1 MGVPGGVDLAELFPL
16 PPPIESDLAAVGL
29 EPPIERE
36 TAFASPDGG
45 GSVILLAEGWGA
57 GAGSSSQ
64 EAGGGASWLRCR
76 S

>member
-45 GSVILLAEGWGA
+45 GSVILLAEG
-57 GAGSSSQ
+57 
-64 EAGGGASWLRCR
+64 
-76 S
+76 